1 MPLPTIA
8 FLGGPAQS
16 SADEVAE
23 LKMLLETESN
33 RRKAA
38 EEEVARLK
46 WQLEKYTQ
54 PEEGGCFEITKL
66 HNLLEDEAHQKKKL
80 EEEII
85 ILRSQLL
92 QSNYE
97 IEQ

>member
-1 MPLPTIA
+1 L
-8 FLGGPAQS
+8 
-16 SADEVAE
+16 
-23 LKMLLETESN
+23 
-33 RRKAA
+33 
-38 EEEVARLK
+38 
-46 WQLEKYTQ
+46 
-54 PEEGGCFEITKL
+54 EITKL

-97 IEQ
+97 MEQVFVLG